1 MKIGVIPPVPMEPF
15 VASTHQVTNLW
26 SAFFLESERSPWL
39 ETARL
44 AGFPENFSLWAR
56 CLYGIVCDRGLEAV
70 FYPEPGTPKEVAK
83 ALKLLAGHGVK
94 ISPFSFPLFRN
105 DQRLK
110 GEFDRLSRELGVEA
124 GLLVSILEQVQQVRT
139 VLRRFDGLQQRS
151 MAFPSKEYVGML
163 ARSMDPRGNLEGLR
177 RDIEKAILDYR
188 DLGQDRWTRV
198 GIIGLTPYRDGFYE
212 ALQQYRA
219 VVVYDEWG
227 VENNPMAATSDLN
240 HLYHLCSLPYGLKRR
255 QERILREAAV
265 RKLRGIVLGV
275 EYLCDSLREEGYFRA
290 NMEIPVHTVENRGD
304 SALSS
309 AEQNGLKR
317 FLDSCAR
324 SA

>member
-26 SAFFLESERSPWL
+26 AAFFLQEERAPWL
-39 ETARL
+39 ETAAL

-56 CLYGIVCDRGLEAV
+56 CLYGIACDRGLEAIY
-70 FYPEPGTPKEVAK
+70 YPEPGTPKEVAK
-83 ALKLLAGHGVK
+83 AIKLLQGQGLKV
-94 ISPFSFPLFRN
+94 SPFSFPLFRN

-110 GEFDRLSRELGVEA
+110 SEFDRLSKELGVEA
-124 GLLVSILEQVQQVRT
+124 GVLGPILEQVQQVRT
-139 VLRRFDGLQQRS
+139 VLRRYDGLQQRT
-151 MAFPSKEYVGML
+151 MAFPSQGYVGML
-163 ARSMDPRGNLEGLR
+163 ARSMDPRGDLEGLR
-177 RDIEKAILDYR
+177 REIEKAILDYR
-188 DLGQDRWTRV
+188 DLGQDRWTRI
-198 GIIGLTPYRDGFYE
+198 GIIGLTPYRPGFYE
-212 ALQQYRA
+212 ALERHRA
-219 VVVYDEWG
+219 AVAYDEWG
-227 VENNPMAATSDLN
+227 VENNPMAPTSDLN

-255 QERILREAAV
+255 HERIAREASV

-290 NMEIPVHTVENRGD
+290 NLGIPVHTVENRGD

-309 AEQNGLKR
+309 AEQNAFKR
-317 FLDSCAR
+317 FLDSVAR